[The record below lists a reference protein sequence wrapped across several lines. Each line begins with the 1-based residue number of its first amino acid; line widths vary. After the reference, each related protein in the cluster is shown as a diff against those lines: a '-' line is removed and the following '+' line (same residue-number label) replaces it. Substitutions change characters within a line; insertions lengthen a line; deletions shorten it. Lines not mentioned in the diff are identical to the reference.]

1 MGVKLLAKATDDGL
15 TQRFIDRYPHLG
27 TALTSRGADRPT
39 VVVQTDRAVREVH
52 QSNRIE
58 VARNGLA
65 ERGLPLQPGLLD
77 GAQRNAVLGVGIGA
91 LGIIDQRRGVVAIFV
106 DDHKTLF
113 FDGGNTLLGHI
124 GAVVLPLLF
133 ERIDLLYIERRTGMT
148 AWKKK
153 VNDYAAFSAA
163 VKQDYICAEQFLT
176 QAEQCLGLPA
186 AHGMM
191 TPREA
196 QNTRL
201 LYFRMKEELVI
212 AQAPELMLNRY
223 DADIPCLI
231 DRCTELYFFSVG
243 AKSCGLSVYVLAPG
257 VEDGTLT
264 FSDVCLGYNGQ
275 LLPIALEKMQ
285 LSDGRWA
292 YGYHDP
298 NFSIPAGPP
307 RRLKWEKRW
316 QLLVQQSI
324 VLKFVPRG
332 DSRKTLD
339 ITVMVVPDYNPE
351 GQIRWNV
358 WEPWGSKSA
367 FIDHHN
373 KIWKRVRAFEQD
385 ESQCLPLLKK
395 EDFDC

>member
-1 MGVKLLAKATDDGL
+1 MGSWFSNFHIRKKDSVTMEAAVTCIHSVMARRGYEQAASDKDADGVVAVITTPESQWISVCSEQLTHNDTESCKEIAVPISEELCTD
-15 TQRFIDRYPHLG
+15 
-27 TALTSRGADRPT
+27 
-39 VVVQTDRAVREVH
+39 
-52 QSNRIE
+52 
-58 VARNGLA
+58 
-65 ERGLPLQPGLLD
+65 
-77 GAQRNAVLGVGIGA
+77 VLGIACFDSDYLYLNLLHAQEQVDAWVGIGN
-91 LGIIDQRRGVVAIFV
+91 GKDVG
-106 DDHKTLF
+106 
-113 FDGGNTLLGHI
+113 
-124 GAVVLPLLF
+124 
-133 ERIDLLYIERRTGMT
+133 IERRTGMT

-153 VNDYAAFSAA
+153 VNDYAVFSAA
-163 VKQDYICAEQFLT
+163 AKQDYICAEQFLT

-231 DRCTELYFFSVG
+231 DRCSELCIFSVG

-292 YGYHDP
+292 YGYRDS
-298 NFSIPAGPP
+298 NFPIPAGPP